1 MSSVSKALGA
11 IGSLVDPRTYL
22 HLLKLIHYC
31 GYSHVRE
38 RRKVRQ
44 GRGTGIAPNVSFRN
58 GERISMGRDCHVGER
73 CYLWAGDSSGKIVL
87 GDCVS
92 LAPEVFITASDYKFV
107 AGKPFRQ
114 QPKNERDIRIGND
127 VWLGARVV
135 VTAGVTI
142 GDGCIVGAGA
152 VVTKDLPPGAIAAGV
167 PARVIGHRQPVPAE
181 SPPHESRRRNCHRHL

>member
-1 MSSVSKALGA
+1 MRSRLSKAVDA
-11 IGSLVDPRTYL
+11 AWSIIDPRTWL
-22 HLLKLIHYC
+22 HVLRMVNYC

-38 RRKVRQ
+38 RRKLHV
-44 GRGTGIAPNVSFRN
+44 GKGTGIAPNVSFRN
-58 GERISMGRDCHVGER
+58 GERIKMGHDCHIGER
-73 CYLWAGDSSGKIVL
+73 CYLWAGDSTGRIII
-87 GDCVS
+87 GNYVS
-92 LAPEVFITASDYKFV
+92 LAPEVFLTASDYKFE

-152 VVTKDLPPGAIAAGV
+152 VVTKDLPAGSIAAGV
-167 PARVIGHRQPVPAE
+167 PAKVIGKREPALAE
-181 SPPHESRRRNCHRHL
+181 SPP

>member
-1 MSSVSKALGA
+1 MPSLSKAIGA
-11 IGSLVDPRTYL
+11 VGSLVDPRTYL
-22 HLLKLIHYC
+22 HVLRLIHYC

-38 RRKVRQ
+38 RRKLQ
-44 GRGTGIAPNVSFRN
+44 LGRGTGISPNVSFRN

-73 CYLWAGDSSGKIVL
+73 CYLWAGDSSGKIIM
-87 GDCVS
+87 GDYVS
-92 LAPEVFITASDYKFV
+92 LAPEVFITASDYKFE

-114 QPKNERDIRIGND
+114 QPKKERDIRIGND

-152 VVTKDLPPGAIAAGV
+152 VVTKDLPAGSIAAGV
-167 PARVIGHRQPVPAE
+167 PARVIGTRETAQAD
-181 SPPHESRRRNCHRHL
+181 PPHES